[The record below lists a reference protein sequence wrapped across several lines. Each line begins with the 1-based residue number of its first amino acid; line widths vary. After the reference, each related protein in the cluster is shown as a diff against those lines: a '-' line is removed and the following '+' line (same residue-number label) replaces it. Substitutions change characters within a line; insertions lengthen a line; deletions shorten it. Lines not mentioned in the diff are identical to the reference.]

1 MEPST
6 QTTEKTTR
14 KEVKSDKTLYVGV
27 QGKYREK
34 NRGRKKMEPST
45 QTTEK
50 TTRKEVKSEEKKPAI
65 APGQMRVIKRNGSV
79 VSYDAEKIA
88 IAITKAFL
96 AVEGGA
102 AAASTRIHNEVN
114 QLANSVTETFSRR
127 MPSGGT
133 LHIEEI
139 QDQVELEL
147 MRSGEQKVARAYVLY
162 REERKQIRNK
172 EEPKEAKEKGGV
184 KIVLENGDED
194 TLDMGRLVEMVE
206 EACEGLEGTNPQQI
220 LEERKQIR
228 NKEEPKEA

>member
-1 MEPST
+1 MEPSA
-6 QTTEKTTR
+6 QTTEKATR
-14 KEVKSDKTLYVGV
+14 KEH
-27 QGKYREK
+27 
-34 NRGRKKMEPST
+34 
-45 QTTEK
+45 
-50 TTRKEVKSEEKKPAI
+50 KSEEEKPAI

-79 VSYDAEKIA
+79 VSYDAEKID
-88 IAITKAFL
+88 IDITKAFL

-172 EEPKEAKEKGGV
+172 EEPK
-184 KIVLENGDED
+184 
-194 TLDMGRLVEMVE
+194 
-206 EACEGLEGTNPQQI
+206 
-220 LEERKQIR
+220 
-228 NKEEPKEA
+228 